1 MVLPQLVVRNGSL
14 FRGIVGGFKN
24 VLHQP
29 LITGGGGEHAAHE
42 VIPAVGMGKGVEC
55 VVLVDAELLRGD
67 EHGAGGA
74 EGNIAA
80 ALAHNTCTNRS
91 GGVVPRTGA
100 DLGGFGNSQQ
110 LRYVRLHGADAFVA
124 FKQLRHLLF
133 RNTADGEHFLRPAL
147 MLNVQQEHAGSIG
160 VVAAVDAGQDVVYII
175 LRQHDL
181 GDLLEVLGLVLL
193 HPQKLGSG
201 EPGEGDVGSQFRQ
214 LLLADFVI

>member
-1 MVLPQLVVRNGSL
+1 MVFSQLIVRDRSLLSVVIRSFEN
-14 FRGIVGGFKN
+14 I
-24 VLHQP
+24 LHEP
-29 LITGGGGEHAAHE
+29 LVAACGREHTAHE

-91 GGVVPRTGA
+91 GGVVPRAGA

-110 LRYVRLHGADAFVA
+110 LRYVRLHGADAFIA

-147 MLNVQQEHAGSIG
+147 MLNVQQKHAGSIG

-175 LRQHDL
+175 LRQHDF
-181 GDLLEVLGLVLL
+181 GDLCKVFRFLL
-193 HPQKLGSG
+193 PQPEDLWRG